1 VNFFKAQPATIE
13 NVKAA
18 LLTYR
23 NASPD
28 CKEPEKIKIHLQ
40 ELEEKENAK
49 KVK

>member
-1 VNFFKAQPATIE
+1 VNISKAQPATIE

-18 LLTYR
+18 LLTCQT
-23 NASPD
+23 AHPD
-28 CKEPEKIKIHLQ
+28 CKEPDKIKIHLR